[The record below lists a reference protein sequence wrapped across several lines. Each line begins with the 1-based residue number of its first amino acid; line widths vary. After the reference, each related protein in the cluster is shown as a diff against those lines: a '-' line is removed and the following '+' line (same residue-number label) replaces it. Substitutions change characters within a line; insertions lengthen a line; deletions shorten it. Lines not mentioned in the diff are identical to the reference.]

1 MEAVTTALVQDFRT
15 WKKLNNIKD
24 MANLEEAVEQYLQIK
39 FGLETDD
46 NISIEDLVKAFSSP
60 KVEDSM
66 ISNAVSDNIL
76 ACRNEIEDS
85 EEERSKR
92 STLGIGSSKSFL
104 MQLIV
109 HVYIFQFS
117 LNVNAKMCKF

>member
-15 WKKLNNIKD
+15 WKKDNKIKD
-24 MANLEEAVEQYLQIK
+24 LEKAVEKYLKIK

-46 NISIEDLVKAFSSP
+46 NISMEDLVKAFSSP
-60 KVEDSM
+60 KVEDT
-66 ISNAVSDNIL
+66 IVSNAVSDNIL

-104 MQLIV
+104 MQILI
-109 HVYIFQFS
+109 HV
-117 LNVNAKMCKF
+117 